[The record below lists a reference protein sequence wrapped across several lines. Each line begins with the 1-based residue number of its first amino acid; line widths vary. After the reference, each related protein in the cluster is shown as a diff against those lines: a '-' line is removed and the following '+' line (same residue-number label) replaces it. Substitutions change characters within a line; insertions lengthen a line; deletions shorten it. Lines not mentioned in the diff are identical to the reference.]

1 MTSFV
6 DNTTDLRAV
15 TKFVLDIVPD
25 GSVVWWNSGVSRIPV
40 TTSVGKLAT
49 NQTREFCQTLMKHED

>member
-1 MTSFV
+1 MTNFV

-25 GSVVWWNSGVSRIPV
+25 GS
-40 TTSVGKLAT
+40 
-49 NQTREFCQTLMKHED
+49 TLFFADTQLFL